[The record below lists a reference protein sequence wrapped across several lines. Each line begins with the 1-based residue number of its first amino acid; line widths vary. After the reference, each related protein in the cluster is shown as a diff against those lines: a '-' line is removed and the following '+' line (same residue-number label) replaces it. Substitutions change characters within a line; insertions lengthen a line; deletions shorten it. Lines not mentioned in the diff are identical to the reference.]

1 MFFPQGLQWKQNF
14 VAFCAFPVA
23 TVLLIYLYLCC
34 NNNLLY
40 FLYMTAK
47 QTCPPIKIC
56 LR

>member
-47 QTCPPIKIC
+47 QTYPPIKIC